1 VARSIRADLP
11 ATSARQPLLT
21 RRARQRLRTAVAL
34 CVIAVGAFIIMI
46 PLAWML
52 STSLKRQMDVYLYPP
67 KWIPIPAQ
75 FGNYAEVMTIVSF
88 GRYLLNSAF
97 ISGLTVLGSVL
108 SCSMAAYSFARLRS
122 PGRNAIFMVLLATLM
137 LPGAVTIV
145 PTFVVFQKLGWLN
158 TFKPLIVPAFFGNAF
173 YIFLLRQ
180 FFMTVP
186 LELEDAARI
195 DGANSLQIFMRIMLP
210 LAKPALVT
218 VAIFSFIGS
227 WNDFFYPLIY
237 LNSEDMYT
245 VALGVARFSGSPRV
259 GPQMHLLMAASFMA
273 TLPVLFVFFFAQR
286 LFIQGIVFSGVKG

>member
-1 VARSIRADLP
+1 MARSIRADLP
-11 ATSARQPLLT
+11 ATSTRQPLLT
-21 RRARQRLRTAVAL
+21 RRARQRLRTAIAL
-34 CVIAVGAFIIMI
+34 VVIAVGAFIIMI

-75 FGNYAEVMTIVSF
+75 FGNYAEVMTIVPF

-173 YIFLLRQ
+173 FIFLLRQ

-195 DGANSLQIFMRIMLP
+195 DGANSLQIFTRIMLP

-259 GPQMHLLMAASFMA
+259 GPQMHLLMAASFLA
-273 TLPVLFVFFFAQR
+273 TLPVLIVFFWAQR